1 MSRQPTPGGDSGTW
15 GDVLND
21 YLGVSLAADGTMNAG
36 VVGATVL
43 SSGAATAGYV
53 ATATGW
59 GSATWAAVSASIT
72 PGSVG
77 ATALASGA
85 ATTGQVPL
93 ATGWGS
99 ATWGTV
105 SVLAAGSAGATVL
118 ASGAATSGQVPL
130 ATGWGS
136 ATWGTVSAVTAGAIG
151 ATALAS
157 GAATI
162 GQVPVA
168 TGWGSATWT
177 SLNGSQLTL
186 TDVTTNNSTTGQ
198 HGFLPK
204 LDSSATKVFLGDGTW
219 GLGALYATN
228 VQTSGYTPV
237 TTDHGKIIEV
247 SNAQGATI
255 TIPANASQAFP
266 VGSYFGVMQ
275 QGAGQVVFLAAS
287 GATILSPSSKLK
299 ITGQYSSAAIRKQL
313 TDTWILAGDITT

>member
-1 MSRQPTPGGDSGTW
+1 MSERLPTPGGDSGTW
-15 GDVLND
+15 GDVLNA

-43 SSGAATAGYV
+43 ASGAAPAGYV

-59 GSATWAAVSASIT
+59 GSATWAANSPTIGA
-72 PGSVG
+72 GAVG

-85 ATTGQVPL
+85 ATAGQVPL

-105 SVLAAGSAGATVL
+105 SSVAPATV
-118 ASGAATSGQVPL
+118 
-130 ATGWGS
+130 
-136 ATWGTVSAVTAGAIG
+136 G
-151 ATALAS
+151 ATALS
-157 GAATI
+157 NGAATA

-177 SLNGSQLTL
+177 SLNGASLTL
-186 TDVTTNNSTTGQ
+186 TDVTTNNASTGN

-204 LDSSATKVFLGDGTW
+204 LDSSATKVLLGDGTW
-219 GLGALYATN
+219 GLGPLYATN
-228 VQTSGYTPV
+228 VQTTGYTV
-237 TTDHGKIIEV
+237 ATTDHGKLIEV

-266 VGSYFGVMQ
+266 VGSYFGAFQ

-299 ITGQYSSAAIRKQL
+299 LTGQYSSAVIRKQL
-313 TDTWILAGDITT
+313 TDTWILAGDLTT